1 MSSRKD
7 IGVYKL
13 LSKQRRKKDKDREKE
28 KEIIDLSELDDF
40 IDRKPAEQSVVFRAA
55 KQKELIEMRELRKR
69 NLARF
74 DDLNALQPE
83 NRQFCVCRKA
93 ADGYMLQCELCKEW
107 FHSTCVPLPRTPAS
121 KGGTKNA
128 VYHETSRTLK
138 YLCPLC
144 HRSRRPRLETILSLL
159 VSLQKL
165 PVRLAE
171 GEALQFLTQR
181 AMNWQDRVR
190 QLLLGGNVAKVLQK
204 IRLEE
209 TVKQE
214 PNSEGSTMPLPP
226 PITTSTL
233 LQQNMAMAITA
244 QTQKSNL
251 ANQGADPQ
259 APGNSSTTSCSE
271 STGMEIDVVGNTAH
285 EERKGVVDGTEGN
298 KGTVNDSEGELK
310 LSQLELEEVNEYM
323 MEGDLLEVTLDET
336 DTLWKILASQR
347 KPTEHKIQV
356 SLCCSSSFTI
366 LFTIVE
372 GYNVDNTALFRLVNN
387 IGSEC
392 FAV

>member
-1 MSSRKD
+1 MSCRKD
-7 IGVYKL
+7 VGVYKL

-28 KEIIDLSELDDF
+28 KELIDLSELDHF
-40 IDRKPAEQSVVFRAA
+40 IDRKPAEQTVVFRAA
-55 KQKELIEMRELRKR
+55 KQKELLEMRELRKR

-121 KGGTKNA
+121 KTSTKNA
-128 VYHETSRTLK
+128 VSNETPRALK

-171 GEALQFLTQR
+171 GEALQFLTER

-190 QLLLGGNVAKVLQK
+190 QFLLVGSVAKVLQK
-204 IRLEE
+204 IVKEE
-209 TVKQE
+209 ALKQE
-214 PNSEGSTMPLPP
+214 PNTEESSTPP
-226 PITTSTL
+226 AVTTSTL

-244 QTQKSNL
+244 QTQRTDL
-251 ANQGADPQ
+251 ANQAGAPQ
-259 APGNSSTTSCSE
+259 APVNASTTSSE
-271 STGMEIDVVGNTAH
+271 STGMEIDVVGNAAQ
-285 EERKGVVDGTEGN
+285 EEHKGVADGSEGN
-298 KGTVNDSEGELK
+298 QGTVNDSEGEMR
-310 LSQLELEEVNEYM
+310 LSQRELEEVEDYM

-336 DTLWKILASQR
+336 ENLWKILVSQR
-347 KPTEHKIQV
+347 KYSEQKIQV
-356 SLCCSSSFTI
+356 SLLQHHTHYIHNSQPESKRGRWVKWRYREPC
-366 LFTIVE
+366 L
-372 GYNVDNTALFRLVNN
+372 
-387 IGSEC
+387 GSI
-392 FAV
+392 

>member
-121 KGGTKNA
+121 KGSTKNA

-190 QLLLGGNVAKVLQK
+190 QLLLGGNVAKVLEK
-204 IRLEE
+204 IKLEE

-214 PNSEGSTMPLPP
+214 PNSDGLTTPPP

-233 LQQNMAMAITA
+233 LQQNMAMTITA
-244 QTQKSNL
+244 QTQKTNL
-251 ANQGADPQ
+251 AYQGGYPQ
-259 APGNSSTTSCSE
+259 APGNTSTTSCSE
-271 STGMEIDVVGNTAH
+271 STGMEIDVVGNTAQ
-285 EERKGVVDGTEGN
+285 EEHKGVLDGTEGN

-336 DTLWKILASQR
+336 ETLWKILACQR

-356 SLCCSSSFTI
+356 SLSCSSLSTI

-372 GYNVDNTALFRLVNN
+372 RYNIDITTLA
-387 IGSEC
+387 C
-392 FAV
+392 K